1 MITKCLDNRRYSRC
15 PPYLPPVGIDGIQ
28 AMSRGISGT
37 VIKLANTSNR
47 GRVYLF
53 SQNEKTFILVLQNV
67 QFEFRQV
74 LHYYG
79 LLSEHLR
86 CLYHIQKGN
95 NEHFQPKFSII
106 VFLIKKTSFSFFKS
120 KQTRLRFLVLITTE
134 NTITYHNALCFCHPK
149 ILHRHCLQFLLGVD
163 QQRALWYAMVFS
175 VALN

>member
-1 MITKCLDNRRYSRC
+1 MIGKMIAKTTKMWLQNAST
-15 PPYLPPVGIDGIQ
+15 IDLIHDFRHLCHPLGL
-28 AMSRGISGT
+28 M
-37 VIKLANTSNR
+37 SNR

-53 SQNEKTFILVLQNV
+53 SENEKTFILVLENV

-95 NEHFQPKFSII
+95 NKHFHPKFSII
-106 VFLIKKTSFSFFKS
+106 VFLIKKTSSFSFFKS
-120 KQTRLRFLVLITTE
+120 KQFRPRFRVLTTTE
-134 NTITYHNALCFCHPK
+134 NTITYHNALCLCYPK
-149 ILHRHCLQFLLGVD
+149 ILHKHCLQFLLGVE

>member
-1 MITKCLDNRRYSRC
+1 MITKCLDNRPYSRC
-15 PPYLPPVGIDGIQ
+15 PPSSPPIGIDGIK

-53 SQNEKTFILVLQNV
+53 SQNEKTFILVLENV
-67 QFEFRQV
+67 QFEFLQV

-95 NEHFQPKFSII
+95 NKHFHPKFSII
-106 VFLIKKTSFSFFKS
+106 VFLIKKP
-120 KQTRLRFLVLITTE
+120 RFLFSRV
-134 NTITYHNALCFCHPK
+134 NNFV
-149 ILHRHCLQFLLGVD
+149 RDFL
-163 QQRALWYAMVFS
+163 
-175 VALN
+175 

>member
-1 MITKCLDNRRYSRC
+1 MIAKMIAKTTKMWLQNASTIVLIHDVRHLCHPLG
-15 PPYLPPVGIDGIQ
+15 L
-28 AMSRGISGT
+28 
-37 VIKLANTSNR
+37 TSNR

-53 SQNEKTFILVLQNV
+53 SENEKTFIFVLENE

-74 LHYYG
+74 LYYYG

-86 CLYHIQKGN
+86 CIYHIQKGN

-120 KQTRLRFLVLITTE
+120 KQTRLRWLITTE
-134 NTITYHNALCFCHPK
+134 DTITYHNALCFCHPK

>member
-1 MITKCLDNRRYSRC
+1 MIGKMIAKTTKMWLQNAST
-15 PPYLPPVGIDGIQ
+15 IDLIHDVRHLCHPLG
-28 AMSRGISGT
+28 
-37 VIKLANTSNR
+37 LTSNR

-53 SQNEKTFILVLQNV
+53 SENEKTFILVLENV

-106 VFLIKKTSFSFFKS
+106 VFLIKKNFIVFFQE
-120 KQTRLRFLVLITTE
+120 QTNSSAISCIDHYRK
-134 NTITYHNALCFCHPK
+134 YHNIPQCS
-149 ILHRHCLQFLLGVD
+149 LLLSP
-163 QQRALWYAMVFS
+163 QNFA
-175 VALN
+175 

>member
-1 MITKCLDNRRYSRC
+1 MIGKMIAKTTKMWLQNAST
-15 PPYLPPVGIDGIQ
+15 IDLIHDVRHLCHPLG
-28 AMSRGISGT
+28 
-37 VIKLANTSNR
+37 LTSNR

-53 SQNEKTFILVLQNV
+53 SENEKTFILVLQNV

-86 CLYHIQKGN
+86 CLYHIQKGK

-106 VFLIKKTSFSFFKS
+106 VVLIKKTSFSFFKS

-149 ILHRHCLQFLLGVD
+149 ILHKHCLQFLLGVD
-163 QQRALWYAMVFS
+163 QQRAIWYAMVFS

>member
-1 MITKCLDNRRYSRC
+1 
-15 PPYLPPVGIDGIQ
+15 
-28 AMSRGISGT
+28 MSRGISGK
-37 VIKLANTSNR
+37 VIKLGNTSNR

-86 CLYHIQKGN
+86 CRYYIQKGN
-95 NEHFQPKFSII
+95 NEHFHPKFSII
-106 VFLIKKTSFSFFKS
+106 VFLTKKNQLLCFLFFKK
-120 KQTRLRFLVLITTE
+120 KQTRPRFLVLITTG

-149 ILHRHCLQFLLGVD
+149 ILHKHYLQFLLGVD
-163 QQRALWYAMVFS
+163 QQRALWYVMVFS
-175 VALN
+175 A